1 MFSHVKSTTLRT
13 AELQNDKIESLQGLE
28 PGPKG
33 AFRPKKFAIFGTKI
47 AESTEFFCE
56 SKDCLEPELPIATEI
71 LTRILQNNLNTYNH
85 LINYNYKTRIMNHDD
100 EIKDNRLN
108 FLLGMRKSEK
118 IFSIRPASLTDLNER
133 LGRIYAPEVKQTRI
147 SAEGGVGRAGMIKS
161 IYNISKKQQKS
172 NSAFIQRNKLFGSE
186 SSDSL
191 RRLSEGGVKK
201 LGFVDFSDQLDVDS
215 ATPM

>member
-1 MFSHVKSTTLRT
+1 
-13 AELQNDKIESLQGLE
+13 
-28 PGPKG
+28 
-33 AFRPKKFAIFGTKI
+33 
-47 AESTEFFCE
+47 
-56 SKDCLEPELPIATEI
+56 
-71 LTRILQNNLNTYNH
+71 
-85 LINYNYKTRIMNHDD
+85 MNHDD

-133 LGRIYAPEVKQTRI
+133 LGRIYAPDVKQI
-147 SAEGGVGRAGMIKS
+147 SAESGVGRAGMIKS

>member
-1 MFSHVKSTTLRT
+1 
-13 AELQNDKIESLQGLE
+13 
-28 PGPKG
+28 
-33 AFRPKKFAIFGTKI
+33 
-47 AESTEFFCE
+47 
-56 SKDCLEPELPIATEI
+56 
-71 LTRILQNNLNTYNH
+71 
-85 LINYNYKTRIMNHDD
+85 MNHDD

-108 FLLGMRKSEK
+108 FLLGLRKSEK

-147 SAEGGVGRAGMIKS
+147 SGEGGVGRAGMIKS

-191 RRLSEGGVKK
+191 RRLSECGVKK

>member
-33 AFRPKKFAIFGTKI
+33 AFRPKKFAIFGAKI
-47 AESTEFFCE
+47 E
-56 SKDCLEPELPIATEI
+56 SKDCLEPELAKATEI

>member
-1 MFSHVKSTTLRT
+1 MFSHVKSATLRT
-13 AELQNDKIESLQGLE
+13 AELKNDKIESLQSLE
-28 PGPKG
+28 QGPKG
-33 AFRPKKFAIFGTKI
+33 VFRPKKFAIFGTKI
-47 AESTEFFCE
+47 AESTEFLCE
-56 SKDCLEPELPIATEI
+56 SKDCLDLEPESHKATEI

-85 LINYNYKTRIMNHDD
+85 LINYNYKTRNHDD
-100 EIKDNRLN
+100 EIKNNRLN

-147 SAEGGVGRAGMIKS
+147 SAEGAVGRAGMITS

-172 NSAFIQRNKLFGSE
+172 NSAFIQRNKLFASE